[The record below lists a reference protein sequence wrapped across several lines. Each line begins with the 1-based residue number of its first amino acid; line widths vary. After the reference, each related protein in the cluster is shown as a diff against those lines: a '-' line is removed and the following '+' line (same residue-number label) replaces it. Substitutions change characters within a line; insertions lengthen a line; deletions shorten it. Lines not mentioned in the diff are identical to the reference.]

1 MGSMMGLGGLVRRVF
16 ILLNAGFLSL
26 AACKT
31 PEDFSDVKDDQT
43 NGAQQAAPAQAA
55 APQLITQLDS
65 TLKAKI
71 LEAMRLNRQTFQ
83 EQKVLD
89 RYSEK
94 RPAIDL
100 PVDYNGT
107 QIPLFASCGLMRKP
121 NDTDPTL
128 GEPIPQYPWVKT
140 QAPDYQQVKIR
151 HYEEAEIV
159 DCLKTSSG
167 LAGKKPEP
175 LQQHYYCGFTGFSPD
190 IRSCFTFQIRVSSSV
205 RSAVDDF
212 AIRDNGD
219 RYKLEKRWAFAGT
232 PQEMIDAKAAKQLQ
246 PHVIESAFRY
256 CSTDGRPE
264 YVEDKDNGVVPQVS
278 DVFPDPTKPTCYIS
292 LTQPFIFKA
301 IMGGLIDIPIPD
313 QISFLSEYYDC
324 PSLQAQ
330 LTAGTGKISQATYDQ
345 YCSIDPTAWD

>member
-1 MGSMMGLGGLVRRVF
+1 MF
-16 ILLNAGFLSL
+16 ILLCTGCVSL

-31 PEDFSDVKDDQT
+31 PADHSEVKDNQT
-43 NGAQQAAPAQAA
+43 NGAQQATVAA
-55 APQLITQLDS
+55 ATTPQLITQLDS

-71 LEAMRLNRQTFQ
+71 LESMRLNRQTFQ

-89 RYSEK
+89 RYAEK

-100 PVDYNGT
+100 LVDYNGS
-107 QIPLFASCGLMRKP
+107 QVPLFSTCGLMRKP
-121 NDTDPTL
+121 NDTDPSL
-128 GEPIPQYPWVKT
+128 GEPIPQYPWVKS
-140 QAPDYQQVKIR
+140 QAPNYQQVNIR
-151 HYEEAEIV
+151 HYEEAEVV

-232 PQEMIDAKAAKQLQ
+232 PQEMIDAKAAKQVQ

-256 CSTDGRPE
+256 CSIDGRPE
-264 YVEDKDNGVVPQVS
+264 FVEDRDNGVIPQVA
-278 DVFPDPTKPTCYIS
+278 DVFPDPTMPTCYIA
-292 LTQPFIFKA
+292 LTQQNIFKA
-301 IMGGLIDIPIPD
+301 IMGGIIDLPIPD

-324 PSLQAQ
+324 PTLAAH
-330 LTAGTGKISQATYDQ
+330 LAAGTGKISQSTYDL
-345 YCSIDPTAWD
+345 YCNIDPTGWN